1 MQDKDLEKLIN
12 GGRSVYESALAV
24 LFCSLGAS
32 IAIIIAILIT
42 NLK

>member
-1 MQDKDLEKLIN
+1 MKDKDLEKLIN

-32 IAIIIAILIT
+32 IAIIIAILIS